1 MKLKFN
7 RLTILYTEKHNQ
19 KKFPCVLYTETF
31 LFLQGEFMK
40 KTFFLT
46 AIVCLLAVS
55 AFAQKKAD
63 FSGNWT
69 LDLSKS
75 KLDERARVESMTMN
89 VTQTDK
95 DIKVETATKRTPPPA
110 STDGQGNGTGGGMGR
125 GMGRG
130 GFGGNDGATVYT
142 LDDKETSM
150 EADSPMGKVPVKLK
164 AALKMDGKLYLS
176 SSRTFNSPMGE
187 VSITTKETWSLS
199 EDGKTLNV
207 KRDMETPRGTNSSE
221 MVFTKK

>member
-1 MKLKFN
+1 
-7 RLTILYTEKHNQ
+7 
-19 KKFPCVLYTETF
+19 
-31 LFLQGEFMK
+31 MK
-40 KTFFLT
+40 KTIFLT
-46 AIVCLLAVS
+46 AIVCLLAIS

-69 LDLSKS
+69 LDVSKS

-95 DIKVETATKRTPPPA
+95 DLKVETATKRTPPPA
-110 STDGQGNGTGGGMGR
+110 DAQGGGQGGGMRR
-125 GMGRG
+125 GG
-130 GFGGNDGATVYT
+130 GFGGGDGTTTYT
-142 LDDKETSM
+142 LDGKETSM

-164 AALKMDGKLYLS
+164 ANLESDGKLKLN
-176 SSRTFNSPMGE
+176 SSRTITTQMGE
-187 VSITTKETWSLS
+187 ISITTKEAWSLS
-199 EDGKTLNV
+199 EDGKTLTV